1 MNYKKLFLTVIGVII
16 IITIVG
22 LIPFISFINKTL
34 QISLIKTLF
43 SFDSLK
49 KFNHQVNFVLLGIA
63 GASREGP
70 NLSDSIIFA
79 NYNFVTN
86 KLIIISIPRD
96 LWSQTL
102 KDKINSAYAYGEAKE
117 KNGGLKLAKAE
128 VSGVVGQPIQY
139 AAVINFDRFKELI
152 DFFGGIQV
160 DVKNSFTDKQ
170 FPIEGKENDQC
181 NGDLEYQCRFET
193 ISFSKGLTLMDG
205 NTVLKYIRSRN
216 AEGSEGGDFAREIRQ
231 QNVILSLKKSII
243 DLIKQADISKYIK
256 LYNLTNNIIN
266 RDITNQQAAIIIK
279 NIVFNKKFR
288 LESISLDQDFFITPQ
303 YSSLYDNK
311 WVLIPKNQS
320 FADIHNYISC
330 LLADKKGCL
339 TIKE

>member
-1 MNYKKLFLTVIGVII
+1 MNYKKLFLTVIGVIV

-63 GASREGP
+63 GTSREGP

-193 ISFSKGLTLMDG
+193 IRFSKGLTLMDG

-279 NIVFNKKFR
+279 NIVFNKKFG

-320 FADIHNYISC
+320 YTDIHNYISC